1 VGQLERQAA
10 RDSATSSRPPSSDN
24 PYKKK
29 SRDRSL
35 RERGTRRPGK
45 QPGEPGSTM
54 NLADDPDEIIACPPP
69 ACRGCGADLTG
80 AAVTNV

>member
-1 VGQLERQAA
+1 
-10 RDSATSSRPPSSDN
+10 
-24 PYKKK
+24 
-29 SRDRSL
+29 
-35 RERGTRRPGK
+35 
-45 QPGEPGSTM
+45 M